1 MHVVLNVQYS
11 KFYADLQQIDVSLCR
26 QFKLLTASWHGT
38 LKLSLIYYR
47 EMEKQL
53 SQVMTIEQE
62 FIDQVIVSP
71 QGIDVVHVEFDV
83 VRRPFGNGVI
93 LTEVDVATT
102 VYHLDRKIRNGD
114 VIIIYGVS
122 SVC

>member
-1 MHVVLNVQYS
+1 
-11 KFYADLQQIDVSLCR
+11 
-26 QFKLLTASWHGT
+26 
-38 LKLSLIYYR
+38 
-47 EMEKQL
+47 MEKQL

-83 VRRPFGNGVI
+83 VRRPIGNGVT

-122 SVC
+122 SVQREV